1 MLTYIGPLGG
11 LVPLWGVNSL
21 SINTERKS
29 RELVTATGRR
39 KVQRSSISRREWSVS
54 TNELAKPEELAGLQD
69 LELGSTPPWTW
80 VDPYAQ
86 VTNMLSPEQSV
97 LMPGTWSGSAFLE
110 GGSAVGSDGVYSARS
125 VSSGFPNTVIF
136 GYRDGVRDDAAAI
149 AGMPVCGSAYA
160 RGAGRIRIYFYNFA
174 GNQISNFSQGF
185 NNTLLSRVSIIRTAP
200 VETASV
206 RIALESVTRA
216 AMPAITW
223 SGSLLPW
230 AVGHGCNRVIASGL
244 SESIT
249 QAMSELNGRRR
260 ASLSFTVREVG

>member
-1 MLTYIGPLGG
+1 MLTYIGPIGG

-21 SINTERKS
+21 SVSTERKS

-39 KVQRSSISRREWSVS
+39 KVQRSPISRREWAVS
-54 TNELAKPEELAGLQD
+54 TNTLAKPEELAGLQD
-69 LELGSTPPWTW
+69 LELSTIPPWTW

-110 GGSAVGSDGVYSARS
+110 GGSAVGSDGAYSARS
-125 VSSGFPNTVIF
+125 ISSGSPNTVGF
-136 GYRDGVRDDAAAI
+136 GYLQGARDNTAALP
-149 AGMPVCGSAYA
+149 GMPVTVSAYA
-160 RGAGRIRIYFYNFA
+160 RGTGRIRIYFHSFSGA
-174 GNQISNFSQGF
+174 EISNVSQSF
-185 NNTLLSRVSIIRTAP
+185 TNLALSRVSITRTAP
-200 VETASV
+200 VGTTSV
-206 RIALESVTRA
+206 RFALESVTRA

-230 AVGHGCNRVIASGL
+230 ATGHGCNRVVVDGL
-244 SESIT
+244 AESIT